1 MGVTKLETSALETL
15 YGGQFTKTTQL
26 IEPIIPHTPSPPP
39 HHPRSTTV
47 YHFKL

>member
-1 MGVTKLETSALETL
+1 MGVIKLETSALETL

-26 IEPIIPHTPSPPP
+26 IEPIIPPLPPPP

>member
-26 IEPIIPHTPSPPP
+26 IEPIIPPPPSPP